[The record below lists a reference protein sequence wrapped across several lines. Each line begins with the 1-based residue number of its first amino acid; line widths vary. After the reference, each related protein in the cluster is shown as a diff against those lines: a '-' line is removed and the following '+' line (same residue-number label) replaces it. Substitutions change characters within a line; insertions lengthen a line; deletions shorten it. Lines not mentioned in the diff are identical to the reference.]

1 MVTITGGELVV
12 RTLLAAKV
20 RHVFGLHGAHLET
33 IFQSLARHGV
43 PIIDTRHEVAAGH
56 AAEGYARATRGLG
69 VAMVTAGPG
78 FTNVVTSLANAY
90 LDRTP
95 VLYLSG
101 SAALRDAESNTLQA
115 GIDQVAIARP
125 ITKWAHQITTPLQI
139 PRLVAQAIRLA
150 TSAPTGPVLLDLPMD
165 VLTAQTEEDS
175 APTRANVVLDSP
187 AAPTSAAVDSAM
199 ELLLNAKR
207 PIVMV
212 GPGAWQADAGEELRR
227 FVEHAGIPAFSDFQ
241 AHGLLPSSHALW
253 GGTYHKLSE
262 LTASDARPDVVLALG
277 VRFGLFTMG
286 VSDRLVPG
294 GAKLIHVEADAK
306 EIGRLRDAHVAIVAD
321 SRETLKALNERM
333 GLGTSAITGSVA
345 GSRSTGGGTVARA
358 PFRWPDFSAWQKIVR
373 DAKAARLARHR
384 EQYARTSSRIHPY
397 QAVTAIA
404 DALPPDT
411 LVIGDGAESY
421 HWFNEVVRQEHAGSY
436 ITHGF
441 LGAVGFGLGLSLGA
455 QVAYPKRPVLCLVG
469 DGAIGFTIAE
479 FDTMVRHGLPIVVV
493 VMNNR
498 SWAASQH
505 FQEIVSGSENVRS
518 TRLGEAR
525 YHDVAKAFGANG
537 LHITKLEE
545 LGTALKGAFASGKPT
560 CLNVE
565 IDVSPIPP
573 EIELLM
579 ARHN

>member
-1 MVTITGGELVV
+1 MVMITGGELVV
-12 RTLLAAKV
+12 RTLLAANV
-20 RHVFGLHGAHLET
+20 RHVFALHGAHLET
-33 IFQSLARHGV
+33 LFQSLASHGV

-56 AAEGYARATRGLG
+56 AAEGYARATRGLA

-78 FTNVVTSLANAY
+78 FTNVITSLANAY

-125 ITKWAHQITTPLQI
+125 ITKWAHQITTPSQI

-165 VLTAQTEEDS
+165 VLTAQVEEDA
-175 APTRANVVLDSP
+175 APTRANLVLDSP
-187 AAPTSAAVDSAM
+187 MAPTSAAIDSAL
-199 ELLLNAKR
+199 ELLLAATR

-212 GPGAWQADAGEELRR
+212 GPGAWQADAGDELRR
-227 FVEHAGIPAFSDFQ
+227 FVERAGIPVFSDFQ

-286 VSDRLVPG
+286 VSDRLVPSA
-294 GAKLIHVEADAK
+294 AKLIHVETDAK
-306 EIGRLRDAHVAIVAD
+306 EIGRLRDAHVPIVAD
-321 SRETLKALNERM
+321 SREVLKALNQRM
-333 GLGTSAITGSVA
+333 SAEGHTA
-345 GSRSTGGGTVARA
+345 GSADPQA
-358 PFRWPDFSAWQKIVR
+358 AIRWPDFSAWQKTIR
-373 DAKAARLARHR
+373 DAKSARLARHR
-384 EQYARTSSRIHPY
+384 EQYPRTSARIHPY

-404 DALPPDT
+404 EALPPDSI
-411 LVIGDGAESY
+411 VVGDGAEAY
-421 HWFNEVVRQEHAGSY
+421 HWFNEVVRQERAGSY

-455 QVAYPKRPVLCLVG
+455 QVAHPKRPVLCLVG

-505 FQEIVSGSENVRS
+505 FQEIVSGSGKVLG

-525 YHDVAKAFGANG
+525 YHEVAQAFGARG
-537 LHITKLEE
+537 VHVTRLED
-545 LGTALKGAFASGKPT
+545 LSAAVKSAFSSGEPA
-560 CLNVE
+560 CINVE
-565 IDVSPIPP
+565 IDVAPIPP